1 MSSFRRQAPAG
12 APQRGFRAGH
22 PASERLAVFVA
33 TFGYAGLV
41 PFAPGT
47 IGSLAGLLVY
57 ALIVWIGGGAVTA
70 AAVIILVFVIG
81 VWSGTIAERHFGG
94 IDPGPV
100 IIDEV
105 AGMLITLF
113 LIPVG
118 VTGGVVGFL
127 LFRVFDIVKPFPT
140 SRLERLPGGLGVMS
154 DDAMAAVYANLT
166 LRLLWWLSPRWIV

>member
-1 MSSFRRQAPAG
+1 MIASPPPVSSSHKQVPVI
-12 APQRGFRAGH
+12 QRV
-22 PASERLAVFVA
+22 RLAVFAA

-47 IGSLAGLLVY
+47 IGSLAGLLVH
-57 ALIVWIGGGAVTA
+57 ALMVWSGGGALTA
-70 AAVIILVFVIG
+70 GAAIMILFAIG
-81 VWSGTIAERHFGG
+81 VWSGTIAERHFEG

-127 LFRVFDIVKPFPT
+127 LFRVFDIVKPFPA

-166 LRLLWWLSPRWIV
+166 LRFLWWLSPRWII